1 MSKKKI
7 WIAVIIG
14 VVLCGLLAG
23 CTQADKVSYNI
34 SQEADNF
41 NTVRQI
47 TVINCI
53 QGDTLFQMTGK
64 MSIYADT
71 ADNQLEVTVEDEN
84 GTISF
89 EPAKIKDITFNPIEM
104 KNSGYYLLSGSFE
117 KGGFC
122 TVEIDCEASEFDV
135 NKFGVIADDLTDTW
149 LNVSL
154 ITGATYYGMDLE
166 LNFDSASTRGK
177 SFDQIIMYYDIETE
191 EWSEDISGLEVEKP
205 FECSVIET
213 IAFGDADVIL
223 HTYMAIANEEK
234 PLSQI
239 ELDDGILLYVSPL
252 IEYLHGREVCL
263 EMWLSDSTHIK
274 SAKNNDL
281 MSEVP
286 SYAMESILS
295 NKPEWLV

>member
-1 MSKKKI
+1 MLNLQFSGYGGEFT
-7 WIAVIIG
+7 IG
-14 VVLCGLLAG
+14 KL
-23 CTQADKVSYNI
+23 TDK
-34 SQEADNF
+34 E
-41 NTVRQI
+41 
-47 TVINCI
+47 VINI
-53 QGDTLFQMTGK
+53 GK
-64 MSIYADT
+64 LLHRFSAELIHSNCYNVPFGEGREHFSDFNDGYSGWGPT
-71 ADNQLEVTVEDEN
+71 DLYTVEDED

-89 EPAKIKDITFNPIEM
+89 EPAKIKDVTFNPIEM
-104 KNSGYYLLSGSFE
+104 KKSGYYLLSGSFE

-122 TVEIDCEASEFDV
+122 TVEIDCEPKEFDV
-135 NKFGVIADDLTDTW
+135 SKFGVIADDLSDTW

-205 FECSVIET
+205 FECEVFDEIP
-213 IAFGDADVIL
+213 FGDADVIL

-252 IEYLHGREVCL
+252 IEYLHGKDVCL
-263 EMWLSDSTHIK
+263 EIWLSDSTHIK
-274 SAKNNDL
+274 AAKNNDL